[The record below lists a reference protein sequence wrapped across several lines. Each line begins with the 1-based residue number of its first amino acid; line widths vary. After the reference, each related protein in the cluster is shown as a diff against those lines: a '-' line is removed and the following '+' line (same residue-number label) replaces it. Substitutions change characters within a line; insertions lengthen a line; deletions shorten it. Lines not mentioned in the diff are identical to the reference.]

1 MSLDLSFGF
10 ECYLF
15 RVDLMVSK
23 NRVTKIRET
32 ATSGCW
38 FEQQRG
44 EEIRFSGYTS
54 IDSSLRESY
63 YMSARNPLADIK
75 DIYTTILLVCP
86 AGLLSSRRRHHTP
99 PIHLICEYII
109 LVCTKNTVKF

>member
-1 MSLDLSFGF
+1 
-10 ECYLF
+10 
-15 RVDLMVSK
+15 MVSK

-63 YMSARNPLADIK
+63 YMSARNSLADIK
-75 DIYTTILLVCP
+75 TFILQFCWCVPQAYNP
-86 AGLLSSRRRHHTP
+86 AGADTTQGKKGSS
-99 PIHLICEYII
+99 
-109 LVCTKNTVKF
+109 